1 MNIDKVAE
9 LMVKE
14 LMLDKNIIETYLRL
28 LFDGKASI
36 NELAIDKSILDRLI
50 EDGACIEIDGIYQAL
65 NPKFAI
71 TNMYRMRCYRE
82 GKKIER
88 DANVDKIATI
98 LEGLLER
105 RAK

>member
-1 MNIDKVAE
+1 MHINKITE
-9 LMVKE
+9 LMAKE
-14 LMLDKNIIETYLRL
+14 LIVDKNIIEIYLKL
-28 LFDGKASI
+28 LLDGKASI
-36 NELAIDKSILDRLI
+36 EELKTDKSILDRLV

-82 GKKIER
+82 GRKIER
-88 DANVDKIATI
+88 DANIDKIATI
-98 LEGLLER
+98 LEGLIER